1 MPQSLIPMWDGFQY
15 FKHQKKAIRW
25 MLDIEKHG
33 VSYKDDI
40 IKGGILADDMG
51 LGKTLEIGGL
61 IMNNPVKQTLIICP
75 LSLIDN
81 WHTNMSKAGFN
92 VFILEDCWRL
102 YDKTEKD
109 TDVPSIYITNY
120 DKLTSKTKSHFIQ
133 SRKWN
138 RIVMD
143 EAHKIR
149 NPNTNIAWSV
159 YNLRSEYRWAVTG
172 TPIVNSNRDAAS
184 LLYWIGLSMPI
195 NHNTGNPIIKWKSEY
210 YSLLNTLV
218 LRRTMDEIREVMDD
232 APPKPLIQDII
243 IPFTTEEEGEFYRGI
258 QGHLMELIEK
268 YKDDNGMEFLELLLR
283 LRQIS
288 VHPQVYIN
296 GRRRVLGKFY
306 TRRDWSGS
314 VSKFEEMKAIIE
326 DDNKSLTPRNK
337 HKYIFICH
345 FKDEIDLI
353 REYLLKNKLFSSVFV
368 YSGELSKSKRDA
380 VIYEAKDTP
389 DCAIC
394 IQLQAGGVGLNLQEF
409 DRVMFLS
416 PWWNSAIMEQAIARA
431 VRVGQKKEVNVY
443 HIRLEEEIT
452 FNIDNFMH
460 DKVEIKQELATEFFD
475 AVCTSLLDK

>member
-1 MPQSLIPMWDGFQY
+1 MPIPLLPMWDDFKY

-25 MLDIEKHG
+25 MLNIETSGIDFACHN
-33 VSYKDDI
+33 I
-40 IKGGILADDMG
+40 TGGILADDMG

-109 TDVPSIYITNY
+109 TDIPSVYITNY
-120 DKLTSKTKSHFIQ
+120 DKLTSKTKAHFIE
-133 SRKWN
+133 SRKWD
-138 RIVMD
+138 RIVLD

-149 NPNTNIAWSV
+149 NPSTNVSWSA
-159 YNLRSEYRWAVTG
+159 YNLRGKFRWAVTG
-172 TPIVNSNRDAAS
+172 TPIVNANRDAAS
-184 LLYWIGLSMPI
+184 LLYWIGLPMPI
-195 NHNTGNPIIKWKSEY
+195 HTTTGHPIIKWRKEY
-210 YSLLNTLV
+210 YSLLSTIV
-218 LRRTMDEIREVMDD
+218 LRRTMDQIREIMDE
-232 APPKPLIQDII
+232 APPKPLIHDVI

-268 YKDDNGMEFLELLLR
+268 YKDDSNMEFLELLLR

-296 GRRRVLGKFY
+296 GRRRVLGRHY
-306 TRRDWSGS
+306 TRKDWTGS
-314 VSKFEEMKAIIE
+314 VSKFEEMKAIIQ
-326 DDNKSLTPRNK
+326 DDNKGLIKEQK

-345 FKDEIDLI
+345 FKDEMELI
-353 REYLLKNKLFSSVFV
+353 QDYLLKNKLFSKVHI
-368 YSGELSKSKRDA
+368 YSGELSKTQRDQVIRDA
-380 VIYEAKDTP
+380 KVTP

-460 DKVEIKQELATEFFD
+460 DKVEIKQELAAQFF
-475 AVCTSLLDK
+475 AASAAATTT